1 MEFTFQVARRTTPE
15 PRTPLRTAAGE
26 EERTITSVRVTCA
39 FPGYG
44 EPVAARNEWDHGRDD
59 HALDVAALGVAAVDV
74 AAVDAPNRP
83 DPAMTGAAGRVRS

>member
-1 MEFTFQVARRTTPE
+1 M
-15 PRTPLRTAAGE
+15 
-26 EERTITSVRVTCA
+26 TCA

-59 HALDVAALGVAAVDV
+59 HALDVAALDVAALDVAAVDV
-74 AAVDAPNRP
+74 AAVDVAAVGAPNRP